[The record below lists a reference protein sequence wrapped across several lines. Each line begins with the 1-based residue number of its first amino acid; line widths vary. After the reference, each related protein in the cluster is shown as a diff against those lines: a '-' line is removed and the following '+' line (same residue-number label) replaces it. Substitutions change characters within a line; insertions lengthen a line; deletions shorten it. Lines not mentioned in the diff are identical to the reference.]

1 MHFRKPLLVIC
12 ILCVVLL
19 AISPVHPTTRR
30 NYCQLRSKAGAYVRI
45 AGSKDC
51 EELLGTSSR
60 AGFVQIWKT
69 DPLPEGFVKRKL
81 IIPGSER
88 LNITHVNFAFR
99 SAVIDTAP
107 YEHETERLLMRSFVG
122 IWDSPLSPNHHIS
135 PSDFFWMKPSPYA
148 HYGSILR
155 RNAPGSDGQE
165 EDWIDCQGQFRDER
179 EYSYWV
185 PKSLFNET
193 QLGPDTYFTF
203 NFTLTYEGKIVN
215 TYLFDLKRHYIP
227 RSKLGICMKPLY
239 GAAVPSMFAECMSTT
254 L

>member
-1 MHFRKPLLVIC
+1 MPQAC
-12 ILCVVLL
+12 QVVLEIPAKPDYL
-19 AISPVHPTTRR
+19 
-30 NYCQLRSKAGAYVRI
+30 
-45 AGSKDC
+45 
-51 EELLGTSSR
+51 
-60 AGFVQIWKT
+60 QIWKT

-81 IIPGSER
+81 LIPGSER

-99 SAVIDTAP
+99 SAVIDSAP

-122 IWDSPLSPNHHIS
+122 IWDSPLHPHHHIT
-135 PSDFFWMKPSPYA
+135 PSDFFWLESSPYA
-148 HYGSILR
+148 HYGSIQR
-155 RNAPGSDGQE
+155 RNALGGNEHE
-165 EDWIDCQGQFRDER
+165 EEWIDCPGGFRDER

-185 PKSLFNET
+185 PKRLFNET

-203 NFTLTYEGKIVN
+203 NFTLTYEGRIVN

-239 GAAVPSMFAECMSTT
+239 GSAVPSMFAECTSAR